1 MKQMETAT
9 TGVGP
14 AASSREIELMA
25 SVLEGRHGV
34 LAVEI
39 AEFLAAIHEDSGD
52 LPRAGSWY
60 EVSLTIRRRENER
73 VTGRS

>member
-1 MKQMETAT
+1 
-9 TGVGP
+9 
-14 AASSREIELMA
+14 MA

-39 AEFLAAIHEDSGD
+39 AEFLAAVHENAGD

-60 EVSLTIRRRENER
+60 EVSLVIRRREGER
-73 VTGRS
+73 VADRKH